1 MSEAIIVKRGSSNSD
16 RVMVYSR
23 DIIINSSVWEAPQ
36 GLVNNS
42 VYVELIGGGGFTN
55 RYTDYAPNIRIIA
68 GGAGGYFNNG
78 TIEMNEGEAVY
89 VSIGRGGFNSTGYRN
104 GGTTSFG
111 TYLSANGGG
120 GGTIQRGDVT
130 IILGGDGGSGGGASI
145 DELDLNG
152 PLIGN
157 NMFYYKAKGGIGY
170 QFGGGGVYVNNN
182 AIGNFQFDAL
192 EGGNG
197 GPWGGGGGVYSI
209 FNENLTGNLMAGI
222 GGEFG
227 GNGGTLSMDAVN
239 GTNTLGLNL
248 NIYGNFCRL
257 NGNGRCGNYGGGGGG
272 YGGRGGNY
280 GGGGGGYGGSGGN
293 EGGGGG
299 GMNDNNYGTGGGGLG
314 VDLGVRF
321 GGGGTYSVQNGTNGA
336 CVIYY
341 YRWINNGEQIGI

>member
-42 VYVELIGGGGFTN
+42 VYVELIGGGGFTD
-55 RYTDYAPNIRIIA
+55 RYTDYKPNIRIIA

-89 VSIGRGGFNSTGYRN
+89 VYIGRGGFNGARN

-111 TYLSANGGG
+111 SYLSANGGG
-120 GGTIQRGDVT
+120 GGTVQNGDAT
-130 IILGGDGGSGGGASI
+130 IILGGDGGSGGGATIS
-145 DELDLNG
+145 ELDLASDPFAG
-152 PLIGN
+152 D

-182 AIGNFQFDAL
+182 ATGNFQFDVL
-192 EGGNG
+192 EGGDG
-197 GPWGGGGGVYSI
+197 GPWGGGGGVHSI
-209 FNENLTGNLMAGI
+209 FNENLTGNLMTGI

-239 GTNTLGLNL
+239 GTNTLALNL

-280 GGGGGGYGGSGGN
+280 GGGGGGYGGIGGSN
-293 EGGGGG
+293 GGGGG
-299 GMNDNNYGTGGGGLG
+299 GMNYNSYGAGGAGLG
-314 VDLGVRF
+314 VDMGVHF
-321 GGGGTYSVQNGTNGA
+321 GEGGSYSSQNGTNGA

>member
-1 MSEAIIVKRGSSNSD
+1 
-16 RVMVYSR
+16 MVYTR
-23 DIIINSSVWEAPQ
+23 DIIINDSVWEAPQ

-42 VYVELIGGGGFTN
+42 VYVELIGGGGYTN
-55 RYTDYAPNIRIIA
+55 RYYSYGPNISICA

-78 TIEMNEGEAVY
+78 TIKMNEGEAVY
-89 VSIGRGGFNSTGYRN
+89 VRIGRGGFSSTGYRN

-111 TYLSANGGG
+111 SYLSANGGG
-120 GGTIQRGDVT
+120 GGTIQGSDAK
-130 IILGGDGGSGGGASI
+130 IILGGDGGSGGGVSFI
-145 DELDLNG
+145 NLNLANN
-152 PLIGN
+152 PLIEN

-239 GTNTLGLNL
+239 GTNTLGLTL

-272 YGGRGGNY
+272 YGGRGENY
-280 GGGGGGYGGSGGN
+280 GGGGGGYGGIGGN

-299 GMNDNNYGTGGGGLG
+299 GMNDNNYGTGGGGFG

-321 GGGGTYSVQNGTNGA
+321 GGGGLYSPQNGTNGA